1 MHLDVTMFLYKFSI
15 SDTLS
20 LIREL
25 CYDTCSQLSVKGTEI
40 KPYFIIFEAQSELLG
55 IYGVKVKKC
64 QSFENHS
71 ESQVHIFFFLMDK
84 CEFG

>member
-1 MHLDVTMFLYKFSI
+1 MHLDVTMFLYRFSI

-25 CYDTCSQLSVKGTEI
+25 YYDTHSHLSVKGTEI
-40 KPYFIIFEAQSELLG
+40 KPYFMIFEAQSEMWG

-64 QSFENHS
+64 
-71 ESQVHIFFFLMDK
+71 
-84 CEFG
+84 